1 MAQRVEI
8 SFDNARA
15 NKAPV
20 VFLNGTRFALNSLV
34 HTYTTADADGPGR
47 HLINMTGYWSSEDP
61 KLSYVSYDV
70 VTGELIID
78 GVSNFKNEEDLEEEQ
93 NEFGAEN

>member
-1 MAQRVEI
+1 MKGGLIMAQRVEI

-15 NKAPV
+15 NKAPQ
-20 VFLNGTRFALNSLV
+20 VFINGTRFALNMLI
-34 HTYTTADADGPGR
+34 HTYTIADADGTGR
-47 HLINMTGYWSSEDP
+47 HLINMAGDWSQDNP

-78 GVSNFKNEEDLEEEQ
+78 GVSNFKNEEEDK
-93 NEFGAEN
+93 NE